1 MVGPVVVVV
10 VAIGCYTG
18 PVPGCVSW
26 SLPPPLWLL
35 APMVEEV
42 VVEVVEVVC
51 GSGRRESVRKFQHD
65 KY

>member
-1 MVGPVVVVV
+1 MPHRSCPWSCVVV
-10 VAIGCYTG
+10 VATAVAVGSHG
-18 PVPGCVSW
+18 DEVV
-26 SLPPPLWLL
+26 
-35 APMVEEV
+35 MVEEV